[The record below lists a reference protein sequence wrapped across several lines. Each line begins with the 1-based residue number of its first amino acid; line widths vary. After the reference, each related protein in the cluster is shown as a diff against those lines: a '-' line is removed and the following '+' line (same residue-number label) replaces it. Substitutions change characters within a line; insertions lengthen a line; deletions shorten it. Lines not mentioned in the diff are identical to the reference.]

1 MGAASRKIAVE
12 EFDARKV
19 AARIMRVMGL

>member
-1 MGAASRKIAVE
+1 MGAAGRRIAVE

-19 AARIMRVMGL
+19 AAQIMGVMGL